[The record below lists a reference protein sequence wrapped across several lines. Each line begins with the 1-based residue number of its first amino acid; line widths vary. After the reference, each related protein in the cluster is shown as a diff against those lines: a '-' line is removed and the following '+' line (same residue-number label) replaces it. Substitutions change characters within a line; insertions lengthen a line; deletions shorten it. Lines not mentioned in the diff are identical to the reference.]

1 MTICSDGWEC
11 KATWRAVAWR
21 EDVGYAFVG
30 GESGVALLGG
40 GGIECH
46 AAPKRTL
53 ARGAV
58 WCGVVRCGV
67 TARDV
72 EMMDG
77 VVRRGEERDDGGCE
91 SVCVT

>member
-1 MTICSDGWEC
+1 MAGGRRIRVCGW
-11 KATWRAVAWR
+11 
-21 EDVGYAFVG
+21 
-30 GESGVALLGG
+30 GERGRPPGRWWHRVP
-40 GGIECH
+40 CCTYTD
-46 AAPKRTL
+46 AAQ
-53 ARGAV
+53 GAV